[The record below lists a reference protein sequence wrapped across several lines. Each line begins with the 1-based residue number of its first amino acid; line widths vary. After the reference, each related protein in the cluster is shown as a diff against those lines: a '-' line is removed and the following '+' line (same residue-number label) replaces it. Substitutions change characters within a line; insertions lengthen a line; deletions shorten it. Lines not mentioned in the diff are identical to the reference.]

1 VHNQRDQPPP
11 PVQLAPL
18 PTRALILWISLL
30 CLVWGSTWV
39 VIADGLD
46 SLPPLTSAAARFV
59 LAALAMSGVVALM
72 ARREGGEAPP
82 WWLAFSLGTLN
93 FAASYAI
100 VYWSETKLPSAVVSL
115 LWGTFPLMMAIAGYL
130 WLGERLRLR
139 QATGFVIAF
148 SGVVLLFAKDLERFG
163 DGALGWALLALASP
177 LVSCVGTTLVKRY
190 GTRINSLQLNRNA
203 MAVGAAWLVLLAFV
217 YEREAPATWSPRA
230 IGSVVY
236 LALFGTV
243 FTFATYFWLLRRTS
257 AYRLSTIAYITPAI
271 AMLLGATVRQE
282 AVGPWTLAGAG
293 LVLCGVALAVRAQG
307 SPK

>member
-1 VHNQRDQPPP
+1 MHNQRDQPPP

-100 VYWSETKLPSAVVSL
+100 ARQVCRYPTRPTRARPLLTFAKPTAGPPRALPPPLCLLLPSYDTV
-115 LWGTFPLMMAIAGYL
+115 
-130 WLGERLRLR
+130 
-139 QATGFVIAF
+139 
-148 SGVVLLFAKDLERFG
+148 DG
-163 DGALGWALLALASP
+163 DSACARGI
-177 LVSCVGTTLVKRY
+177 
-190 GTRINSLQLNRNA
+190 INCYDNQ
-203 MAVGAAWLVLLAFV
+203 
-217 YEREAPATWSPRA
+217 
-230 IGSVVY
+230 
-236 LALFGTV
+236 
-243 FTFATYFWLLRRTS
+243 
-257 AYRLSTIAYITPAI
+257 
-271 AMLLGATVRQE
+271 
-282 AVGPWTLAGAG
+282 
-293 LVLCGVALAVRAQG
+293 
-307 SPK
+307 